1 MTTPRVWTITGRI
14 PRAKLSPL
22 YRFGTF
28 LAAVGMVLLPL
39 IYLGMIAA
47 VGWWL
52 CDYATNGLDGTS
64 SGTGRTSKGGF
75 WLYIVP
81 LIVGAMVIV
90 FMIKPL
96 FSRRPKSVE
105 PRRLKPEDEPE
116 LFEFIGQIC
125 DLVGAPRPK
134 RVQVDLQVN
143 ASAGLTHGFWS
154 LFSRNLTLTIGLPL
168 AGGLSTR
175 ELGGVLAHEFGHFA
189 QGAGMMTTYMV
200 RVVSMWFARVVYER
214 DRWDATLDAWAKDS
228 DFRIMIVLQIA
239 RFFIWCVRRILW
251 VLMMVGQLIS
261 SVLMRQ
267 MEFDSDHYEIQS
279 GGTEAF
285 IATSRRMRILNV
297 GSQVAN
303 SRMAQSYQSRRL
315 VDNLPGFMTLE
326 AELLTDE
333 TRKKIAEAC
342 AEEKT
347 GWLDSHPSD
356 KERIAA
362 AERAAAAGVLTGEEP
377 GTVLFRDFAALSR
390 EVTMTYY
397 RDMLELP
404 VKDIALLPLDDMAK
418 ESHGSKRGGEAMDTF
433 FHGALTART
442 LMFLA
447 HEDLALEAPGLI
459 ARNKAARLQTGDAE
473 KERAKE
479 LAEAL
484 DREHVVRSVKALTSA
499 KIPLKDL
506 AALKLDSTKLDYLT
520 AESIA
525 VAAKLDALEV
535 ATQPVLATC
544 RERLATALSF
554 LLSLPETD
562 PALNGEIRRFI
573 SILRCLQ
580 GIDPTLR
587 GIRTHSIGLGAVL
600 NAMEGSSDQQ
610 AVYAVASS
618 AADAL
623 KPLVERVLAATKEVA
638 YPFPHAGGI
647 VTLAVYLT
655 SDVNHSDAIIRDYLK
670 SDAILDRVFQI
681 YGRIMGRLAVLA
693 LEAEAQMEPLEIP
706 SGANGIVGA

>member
-1 MTTPRVWTITGRI
+1 
-14 PRAKLSPL
+14 
-22 YRFGTF
+22 
-28 LAAVGMVLLPL
+28 MVLLPL

-52 CDYATNGLDGTS
+52 CDYATNGLDATS
-64 SGTGRTSKGGF
+64 SGTGRSSKGGF

-267 MEFDSDHYEIQS
+267 MEFDADHYEIQS

-333 TRKKIAEAC
+333 TRKKIAEAS

-377 GTVLFRDFAALSR
+377 GTELFRDFAALSR

-397 RDMLELP
+397 RDVLELP

-447 HEDLALEAPGLI
+447 PEDLALEAPGLI

-520 AESIA
+520 AESMA

-544 RERLATALSF
+544 RERLASALSF

-610 AVYAVASS
+610 AVYAVASN

-706 SGANGIVGA
+706 SGANGVVGGLSKNRNSPLTVSESSPKTPRPKNPL

>member
-52 CDYATNGLDGTS
+52 YDYAINGTERIAGHS
-64 SGTGRTSKGGF
+64 GRTSKGGF

-81 LIVGAMVIV
+81 LVVGAMVIV

-105 PRRLKPEDEPE
+105 PRRLKPGDEPE

-125 DLVGAPRPK
+125 DLVGSPRPK

-239 RFFIWCVRRILW
+239 RFFIWCVRRVLW

-267 MEFDSDHYEIQS
+267 MEFDADHYEIQS
-279 GGTEAF
+279 GGSDAF
-285 IATSRRMRILNV
+285 IATSRRLRILNV

-303 SRMAQSYQSRRL
+303 NRMAQSYQSRRL

-333 TRKKIAEAC
+333 TRKKIAEAS
-342 AEEKT
+342 ADEKT

-356 KERIAA
+356 KERVAA
-362 AERAAAAGVLTGEEP
+362 AERAAAAGVLTGEAQ
-377 GTVLFRDFAALSR
+377 GTGLFRDFAALSR

-397 RDMLELP
+397 RDVLELP

-418 ESHGSKRGGEAMDTF
+418 ESHGSKRGGEALDVF

-442 LMFLA
+442 MIYLA
-447 HEDLALEAPGLI
+447 PEDIAPESPGLV
-459 ARNKAARLQTGDAE
+459 ARNKAARIQPGEIE

-479 LAEAL
+479 LGEAM

-506 AALKLDSTKLDYLT
+506 AALKLESTKLDYLT
-520 AESIA
+520 AEFAA
-525 VAAKLDALEV
+525 VVAKLDALES
-535 ATQPVLATC
+535 ATQPLLATC
-544 RERLATALSF
+544 RERLSSALSF
-554 LLSLPETD
+554 LLSLPATD
-562 PALNGEIRRFI
+562 PAINGEIRRFI

-580 GIDPTLR
+580 GLDATLR
-587 GIRTHSIGLGAVL
+587 NIRAQSIGLGAVL

-610 AVYAVASS
+610 AVYAVANS

-623 KPLVERVLAATKEVA
+623 KPLVERILAATKEVA
-638 YPFPHAGGI
+638 YPFPHAGGV

-655 SDVNHSDAIIRDYLK
+655 SDVNHSDAIIRSYLIA
-670 SDAILDRVFQI
+670 DAVLDRVFQI
-681 YGRIMGRLAVLA
+681 YGKIMGRLAVLA
-693 LEAEAQMEPLEIP
+693 LEAEAQMEPLEIAP
-706 SGANGIVGA
+706 HENEAAGV